1 MPQKGNRRA
10 GRPPAATAGD
20 TRRRILQAA
29 RLVFSERGYD
39 GATLQ
44 VIAARAHLS
53 RPAINHYFSSKR
65 ALYQEVLVLT
75 NECVFGAGIK
85 HANIETSL
93 VARLMAFISA
103 AMRAGSENSAGSFL
117 ITGVLESQRHPE
129 LVGTENDSLRISRE
143 VLTRFVNDAIERG
156 ELAADIDAS
165 ALVEPLL
172 VVGCGVGLYAGY
184 VRSYPEV
191 MAMTRMLRHLVE
203 GALCR
208 PEDQRAAVLVVTRCA
223 QPC

>member
-1 MPQKGNRRA
+1 MPLEGNRRP

-20 TRRRILQAA
+20 ARQRIVQAA

-44 VIAARAHLS
+44 NIAASAELS

-65 ALYQEVLVLT
+65 ALYQEVLVET
-75 NECVFGAGIK
+75 NECVIGAGVK
-85 HANIETSL
+85 HADIENSL

-103 AMRAGSENSAGSFL
+103 AMRAGWEHSAGTAFL

-129 LVGTENDSLRISRE
+129 LVGTEHNSLWISRE
-143 VLTRFVNDAIERG
+143 LLTRLVNDAIERG

-172 VVGCGVGLYAGY
+172 VVGCGVGVYAGY
-184 VRSYPEV
+184 VRSYPEMV
-191 MAMTRMLRHLVE
+191 AMTPMLRQLVE
-203 GALCR
+203 GALCQ
-208 PEDQRAAVLVVTRCA
+208 PED
-223 QPC
+223 

>member
-1 MPQKGNRRA
+1 M
-10 GRPPAATAGD
+10 
-20 TRRRILQAA
+20 
-29 RLVFSERGYD
+29 FSERGYD

-44 VIAARAHLS
+44 DIAARADLS

-65 ALYQEVLVLT
+65 ALYQEVLVVT

-103 AMRAGSENSAGSFL
+103 AMRAGSENSAGSAFL

-143 VLTRFVNDAIERG
+143 VLTRFVNDAVERG

-172 VVGCGVGLYAGY
+172 VLGCGVGLYAGY
-184 VRSYPEV
+184 VRSYPEM
-191 MAMTRMLRHLVE
+191 MAMTRMLRQLVE

-208 PEDQRAAVLVVTRCA
+208 PED
-223 QPC
+223 

>member
-1 MPQKGNRRA
+1 MAPQKGNRRP

-20 TRRRILQAA
+20 ARQRIIRAA

-44 VIAARAHLS
+44 DIAARAELS
-53 RPAINHYFSSKR
+53 RPAINHYFSGKR
-65 ALYQEVLVLT
+65 ALYQEVLVET
-75 NECVFGAGIK
+75 NECVIGAGVK
-85 HANIETSL
+85 HADIENSL

-103 AMRAGSENSAGSFL
+103 AMRAGSENFAGSAFL
-117 ITGVLESQRHPE
+117 VTSVLESQRHPE
-129 LVGTENDSLRISRE
+129 LVGTENDSLWIIRK

-165 ALVEPLL
+165 AMVEPLL
-172 VVGCGVGLYAGY
+172 VVGCGVGVYAGY
-184 VRSYPEV
+184 VRTYPEMV
-191 MAMTRMLRHLVE
+191 AMTRMLRQLVE

-208 PEDQRAAVLVVTRCA
+208 PED
-223 QPC
+223 